1 MKSDGQERPGG
12 WWAEFG
18 PGGGERAERQ
28 AGRAVLVPGPINS
41 DVFLLFFL
49 FFRSIFNRVL
59 NGFIYSLI
67 SIQFCT
73 NVFIV

>member
-28 AGRAVLVPGPINS
+28 AGQAILVPGPINS
-41 DVFLLFFL
+41 DVFFIVL
-49 FFRSIFNRVL
+49 SIFQKH
-59 NGFIYSLI
+59 F
-67 SIQFCT
+67 Q
-73 NVFIV
+73 